1 VKHERATEEIRELA
15 ALYALGS
22 LTQHEAD
29 SFEIH
34 MREGCSICE
43 AEFHRF
49 EHIIA
54 GIGFA
59 VDEVAPPDYIRDLLL
74 ARIEREHLP
83 AAPTNAQNKPSESQS
98 QLPKPAFAGAP
109 KLMFAQQP
117 LKRSSLFAWV
127 LTALFALSALFIYFD
142 WKSGQD
148 TINQLRAN
156 VSAANT
162 DVIDL
167 KTLLNAQKGS
177 IEELNQILSIANK
190 PGLKIMRLTGQT
202 ASPAAAGAIFWE
214 ASEGKFLAFG
224 ALPPAPE
231 GKVFQLWFISPT
243 AKIPAGLIKLNLKDR
258 FFISEPIPRDAA
270 NSTVVAITLEPDNG
284 SQLPTLPFYAIARIE

>member
-43 AEFHRF
+43 AEFRRF
-49 EHIIA
+49 ENIIA

-59 VDEVAPPDYIRDLLL
+59 VDEVAPPDYVRDLLL
-74 ARIEREHLP
+74 ARIERENPP
-83 AAPTNAQNKPSESQS
+83 AAPEVSQNKPSESQS
-98 QLPKPAFAGAP
+98 QLPKPAFSGAP
-109 KLMFAQQP
+109 KLMLAQQQP
-117 LKRSSLFAWV
+117 KRSSLFAWV
-127 LTALFALSALFIYFD
+127 LAALFALSALFIYFA

-148 TINQLRAN
+148 TINQLQAN

-162 DVIDL
+162 DLADL
-167 KTLLNAQKGS
+167 KTLVDAQKGS
-177 IEELNQILSIANK
+177 IEELNQILAIVNK
-190 PGLKIMRLTGQT
+190 PESKIRRLIR
-202 ASPAAAGAIFWE
+202 PAPSSTVVGAIFWE

-224 ALPPAPE
+224 ALSPTP
-231 GKVFQLWFISPT
+231 GKIFQLWFISPT
-243 AKIPAGLIKLNLKDR
+243 EKISAGLIKLDLKDR
-258 FFISEPIPRDAA
+258 FYIYAPIPRD
-270 NSTVVAITLEPDNG
+270 TVNPTQAVITLEPDNG
-284 SQLPTLPFYAIARIE
+284 SLLPTNPYYAIAYIE